1 MRTENKVK
9 KELELVLERYKEWN
23 VLVDQNRILYR
34 NTKEE
39 IKEIDKMIKQE
50 TILPLI
56 AELKWI
62 QLNKN

>member
-23 VLVDQNRILYR
+23 DLVDQNKILYR
-34 NTKEE
+34 NTKEKN
-39 IKEIDKMIKQE
+39 KEIDKMIKQE

>member
-23 VLVDQNRILYR
+23 DLVDQNKILYR

-62 QLNKN
+62 HLNKN

>member
-1 MRTENKVK
+1 MRTEKKVK

-23 VLVDQNRILYR
+23 NLVDQKQILYR
-34 NTKEE
+34 NTAEE
-39 IKEIDKMIKQE
+39 IEQIDKMIKQE

>member
-9 KELELVLERYKEWN
+9 KKLELVLERYKEWN
-23 VLVDQNRILYR
+23 DLVDQNKILYR
-34 NTKEE
+34 NTKEKN
-39 IKEIDKMIKQE
+39 KEIDKMIKQE

>member
-23 VLVDQNRILYR
+23 DLVDQNKILYR
-34 NTKEE
+34 NTKE
-39 IKEIDKMIKQE
+39 KNKKIDKMIKQE

>member
-23 VLVDQNRILYR
+23 DLVDQNKILYR

>member
-23 VLVDQNRILYR
+23 VLVDQNKILYR